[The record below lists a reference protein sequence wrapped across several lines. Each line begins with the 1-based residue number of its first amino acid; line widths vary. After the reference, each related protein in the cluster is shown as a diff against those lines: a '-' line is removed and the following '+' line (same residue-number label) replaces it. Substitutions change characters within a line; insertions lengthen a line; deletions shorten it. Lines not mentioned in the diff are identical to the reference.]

1 MDSALGVC
9 GAEMRA
15 WLAAQGDADEDRS
28 WVVRGAYRFTR
39 RVQCARV
46 VFIVSGA

>member
-15 WLAAQGDADEDRS
+15 WVAAQGDADEDRS
-28 WVVRGAYRFTR
+28 WVVRGAYRFR
-39 RVQCARV
+39 GGFSAHA
-46 VFIVSGA
+46 SSS

>member
-28 WVVRGAYRFTR
+28 WVVRGAYRFTPSR
-39 RVQCARV
+39 RALEARPKQR
-46 VFIVSGA
+46 